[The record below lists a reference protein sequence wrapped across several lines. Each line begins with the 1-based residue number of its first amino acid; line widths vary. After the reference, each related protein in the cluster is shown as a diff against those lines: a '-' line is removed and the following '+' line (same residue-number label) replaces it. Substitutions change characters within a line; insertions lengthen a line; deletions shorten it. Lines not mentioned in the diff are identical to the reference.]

1 MTAGT
6 AALCLQV
13 KKYSSL
19 YDQSTAERAPD
30 QCNTDIYKDHL
41 LLVLETMFS
50 ADLVS
55 QWK

>member
-19 YDQSTAERAPD
+19 YDQSTAERAPA
-30 QCNTDIYKDHL
+30 QRSTDIYKDNL
-41 LLVLETMFS
+41 LEKMFS